1 MHVFCELCGRK
12 DTSTIKQNPDYCSQ
26 RKHIKSTWFAFL
38 YSDFFPLFVIKVI
51 ITLER
56 NTRTYRN
63 IYCIQENPEAAL
75 DEEFHL
81 QNCLTEISL
90 KPERML
96 IRVCM
101 FKV

>member
-1 MHVFCELCGRK
+1 MCSVSSVVEKIPAPSNRILITAPRES
-12 DTSTIKQNPDYCSQ
+12 TSSPLGLPSYTQI
-26 RKHIKSTWFAFL
+26 
-38 YSDFFPLFVIKVI
+38 FFPLFVIKVI

-63 IYCIQENPEAAL
+63 IYCIQGNPEAAL